1 VYNIKGVFFI
11 KMSTKLQAKL
21 RCEKE
26 NREFIDETL
35 SSIGRTSADKHYVK
49 NSVLYAEMK
58 KCIEEGK
65 CSDQLCMYF
74 YNIATRLSNKMHYND
89 EDDRADCIQSAVMD
103 CVKYYNRFKPEITTN
118 AFAYITSICT
128 NGFAKGWRSLGKMK
142 CPDSLKLSISTDN
155 LYSI

>member
-26 NREFIDETL
+26 NKEFIDETL